1 MRPPKPSQ
9 VPQPTLRS
17 GLGERMP
24 PERIIFLQRLL
35 EPSFCIL
42 APYLHTFLDRAVWQH
57 QLLLCQ
63 NLCKSIEKKARADL
77 APPPICHFSA
87 TSLSFQILHFFQI
100 GFLTILVSVFARH
113 ISGTVLGYCASLQN
127 ILSQFWCLRCD
138 IFKIIAAQ
146 ANKHTIVQPV
156 HSLTIARYKNFAQMT
171 HQQCSWPVTK
181 QKIMENNWEKF
192 NLWS

>member
-1 MRPPKPSQ
+1 MSLLDRIIYRDTKTSQ

-100 GFLTILVSVFARH
+100 GFLTILAFVFARH
-113 ISGTVLGYCASLQN
+113 ISGTALGCYASLQN
-127 ILSQFWCLRCD
+127 IFSQFWCLRCD
-138 IFKIIAAQ
+138 IFEILATQ
-146 ANKHTIVQPV
+146 ANKHTACAQ
-156 HSLTIARYKNFAQMT
+156 HHNYKNASNGRSSIHSALGQ
-171 HQQCSWPVTK
+171 
-181 QKIMENNWEKF
+181 
-192 NLWS
+192 